1 MPNVLFARFYP
12 PITIGVAE
20 DILEEEIKNPWL

>member
-12 PITIGVAE
+12 PIPIRVKE
-20 DILEEEIKNPWL
+20 DIHEEEIKNPWL